1 MVNTSH
7 QQKWH
12 LKHLVYLVTQSD
24 ENKAYL
30 LNTVESEILLSKS
43 WIEVAITYSVVW
55 LAYYITIT
63 ILLYHTLAY
72 YHSLGLIPAMSKKNL
87 ALI

>member
-30 LNTVESEILLSKS
+30 FNTVESEILLSKS
-43 WIEVAITYSVVW
+43 WTEVAIIYSVVW
-55 LAYYITIT
+55 
-63 ILLYHTLAY
+63 LAY
-72 YHSLGLIPAMSKKNL
+72 YHSLGLIPVMSKKNL